1 MPHGK
6 ELVPLFIRKADDLV
20 LDAGA
25 IARPHA
31 LDLSPVE
38 RGTVDIFQDDALCL
52 LVRPGDV
59 AHRLVLARV
68 QGVIGEGHDGFVA
81 LLHLQIREIDAGPQH
96 ARGRPRLEAAQ
107 AQAQLFQGVAQKG
120 GREHAVRPALIGHVA
135 HKNFAAEEGAGRDDH
150 RLYGILRAHAGGQD
164 PVAALLVQVD
174 DLRLLEL
181 QIRLQF
187 QLVLHHLA
195 VFAAVDLRAQ
205 GMHGRALALIQHA
218 ALQKGRVRRAPHLAA
233 ERVDLAHQMA
243 LRRAADR
250 RVARAVS
257 HRIHIDSEYHRLT
270 AEARRGQRRLN
281 ARMSRAD
288 HRDVICS
295 GLIGQIGFP
304 LYRFPKIPGASG
316 SRSAKMHPLCFS
328 AIVFQRPSFQ
338 KQPLSPANATESP
351 LFLHSL

>member
-1 MPHGK
+1 M
-6 ELVPLFIRKADDLV
+6 PLFIRKADDLV

-68 QGVIGEGHDGFVA
+68 QGVVGEGHDGFVA
-81 LLHLQIREIDAGPQH
+81 LLHLQIREINAGPQH

-135 HKNFAAEEGAGRDDH
+135 HKNFAAEEGAGRNDH
-150 RLYGILRAHAGGQD
+150 RLHGVLRAHAGGQD

-174 DLRLLEL
+174 DLRLLEQ

-205 GMHGRALALIQHA
+205 GMHGRALALVQHA

-257 HRIHIDSEYHRLT
+257 HRIHIDGEYHRLT

-316 SRSAKMHPLCFS
+316 SRPLRMHPLCFS
-328 AIVFQRPSFQ
+328 EIVFPKTAAFPRKCDGKPAISSFIV
-338 KQPLSPANATESP
+338 SIGC
-351 LFLHSL
+351 